1 MRKAPARRS
10 TIYFNCF
17 DSYLGLFFRYFCG
30 RAQPK
35 VWWIPLYIY
44 CTWWWCFN
52 NFKLHHNH
60 QKGKEM
66 CVKTSLKPAKFRV
79 MLVSVKSLW
88 VDFLVKSKIQHHIGP
103 WLVIYSCFQ
112 IWIDLWFESG
122 SVFRPFQN
130 VFMQSTLDKD
140 TIYRWCVDIVLFLVM
155 DFWRISTKKSGHF
168 LVHHCPCR
176 LSILINAA
184 HFCRVTMPANHTK
197 VKPASMRTKVCSYI
211 YSFTVCTAIT
221 GN

>member
-1 MRKAPARRS
+1 
-10 TIYFNCF
+10 
-17 DSYLGLFFRYFCG
+17 
-30 RAQPK
+30 
-35 VWWIPLYIY
+35 
-44 CTWWWCFN
+44 
-52 NFKLHHNH
+52 
-60 QKGKEM
+60 M

-184 HFCRVTMPANHTK
+184 HFCRYKVTVLCLLTIQKSSQTAWGQK
-197 VKPASMRTKVCSYI
+197 SARTYTHLLHALPSPGIKLLSSPMTSHHGSLQDNMTI
-211 YSFTVCTAIT
+211 YSRNVVLLILMSTVQ
-221 GN
+221 